1 MKKSLV
7 ATAVVGA
14 LGLTSSAYSAEIFNK
29 DGTSFDVYGNLQFA
43 FWSLQQD
50 DGSGD
55 IDSSN
60 EFGDNGSTIGFKGE
74 HAVSD
79 DLTAYF
85 KFEFESDADEIKTG
99 NGLDTGDQAY
109 FGLKGNFGDG
119 RVGSWDA
126 LIDDWV
132 QDPVSNNEFF
142 DVSDS
147 NSAIQGISGLTT
159 SGDTS
164 TDREGDK
171 LQYISP
177 EFNGF
182 RFAAGFQFKGSS
194 EAENISDSDKAAFF
208 GGVEYTTGPVRVAFV
223 YDSLDNYDGDVT
235 GRQNLDVD
243 GNVAGSY
250 DAGDQFGISVQY
262 SVNNDLRLAVKVEQY
277 NSGDDDF
284 VADESRYALGARYD
298 YGRGDIYGTY
308 QFVDVGDTQFSNLAG
323 GAVDGSDDSFN
334 ELVVGTTYAITPAL
348 YTFVEGAYYDREDD
362 LGDGIAVGA
371 AYLF

>member
-14 LGLTSSAYSAEIFNK
+14 LSLSTSAYPAEIFNK
-29 DGTSFDVYGNLQFA
+29 DGTTFDVYGNLQFA
-43 FWSLQQD
+43 LWSLQQP
-50 DGSGD
+50 DGNGD
-55 IDSSN
+55 VDASN
-60 EFGDNGSTIGFKGE
+60 EFGDNGSTLGFMGE
-74 HAVSD
+74 HSVSD

-85 KFEFESDADEIKTG
+85 KFELESDADEIKTG

-109 FGLKGNFGDG
+109 FGLKGDFGDG

-147 NSAIQGISGLTT
+147 NGAVQGINSLTT
-159 SGDTS
+159 LGDTS

-177 EFNGF
+177 SFSGL
-182 RFAAGFQFKGSS
+182 RFAAGVQVKGSA
-194 EAENISDSDKAAFF
+194 ENENISNSDKAAFF
-208 GGVEYTTGPVRVAFV
+208 GGAEYTSGPVRVAFV

-235 GRQNLDVD
+235 GRQNLDTT
-243 GNVAGSY
+243 GNVAGNY
-250 DAGDQFGISVQY
+250 DAGDQFGLSMQY
-262 SVNNDLRLAVKVEQY
+262 KVNDDLRLAVKLEQY
-277 NSGDDDF
+277 NSGDDNF
-284 VADESRYALGARYD
+284 VADESRYALGARYN
-298 YGRGDIYGTY
+298 YGLGDVYGTY

-323 GAVDGSDDSFN
+323 GAPDSSDDSFN
-334 ELVVGTTYAITPAL
+334 EVVVGATYDITPAM
-348 YTFVEGAYYDREDD
+348 YTFVEAAYYDREDD

>member
-7 ATAVVGA
+7 TTAVVGA
-14 LGLTSSAYSAEIFNK
+14 LSFGSNAYSAEILNK

-43 FWSLQQD
+43 FWSLQQP

-55 IDSSN
+55 VDASN
-60 EFGDNGSTIGFKGE
+60 EFGDNGSTLGFKGE
-74 HAVSD
+74 HSVND

-85 KFEFESDADEIKTG
+85 KYEFESDADEIKTG

-147 NSAIQGISGLTT
+147 NGAIQGISGVTT
-159 SGDTS
+159 LGDTS

-171 LQYISP
+171 FQYVSP
-177 EFNGF
+177 SFSGF
-182 RFAAGFQFKGSS
+182 RIAAGFQFKGSS
-194 EAENISDSDKAAFF
+194 ESENISDSDKAAFF
-208 GGVEYTTGPVRVAFV
+208 GGAEYTTGPVRVAFV

-235 GRQNLDVD
+235 GRQNLDAN
-243 GNVAGSY
+243 GAAAGSF
-250 DAGDQFGISVQY
+250 DAGDQFGLSVQY
-262 SVNNDLRLAVKVEQY
+262 TVNDDLRLAVKLEQY

-284 VADESRYALGARYD
+284 VADESRYALAARYH
-298 YGRGDIYGTY
+298 YGQGDIYGTY

-323 GAVDGSDDSFN
+323 GAADGSDDSFN
-334 ELVVGTTYAITPAL
+334 EVVVGTTYEITPAL
-348 YTFVEGAYYDREDD
+348 YTYVEAAYYDREDD

>member
-14 LGLTSSAYSAEIFNK
+14 LSLSTSAYSAEIFNK
-29 DGTSFDVYGNLQFA
+29 DGTTFDVYGNLQFA
-43 FWSLQQD
+43 FWSLQQP

-55 IDSSN
+55 VDASN
-60 EFGDNGSTIGFKGE
+60 EFGDNGSTLGFKGE
-74 HAVSD
+74 HSVND

-109 FGLKGNFGDG
+109 FGLKGAFGDG

-147 NSAIQGISGLTT
+147 NGVVQGINSLTT
-159 SGDTS
+159 LGDTS

-177 EFNGF
+177 SFNGL
-182 RFAAGFQFKGSS
+182 RFAAGVQVKGSAES
-194 EAENISDSDKAAFF
+194 ENVSSSDKAAFF
-208 GGVEYTTGPVRVAFV
+208 GGAEYATGPVRVAFV

-235 GRQNLDVD
+235 GRQNLDAN
-243 GNVAGSY
+243 GNVAGDY
-250 DAGDQFGISVQY
+250 DAGDQFGLSVQY
-262 SVNNDLRLAVKVEQY
+262 KVNDDLRLAVKLEQY
-277 NSGDDDF
+277 NSGDDNF
-284 VADESRYALGARYD
+284 VADESRYALGARYN
-298 YGRGDIYGTY
+298 YGLGDVYGTY

-323 GAVDGSDDSFN
+323 GAPDNSDDSFN
-334 ELVVGTTYAITPAL
+334 EVVVGATYDITPAM
-348 YTFVEGAYYDREDD
+348 YTFVEAAYYDREDD